1 MTLPTNLSHA
11 DVLALKQKVYSESL
25 LEFVKAYWPFHHPN
39 SPLKMNWHI
48 EAICDHLEAQS
59 RGQIQRLIINVPP
72 GAGKSLL
79 TGVYWPCWEWTHSPH
94 VQILATAASEDL
106 ILRDN
111 QRARWLLES
120 PDYQDLF
127 PLELKQD
134 SNSNA
139 KFTNESFGYRSAVPF
154 TSMTGHRGDRVII
167 DDAISASNAT
177 SDTLREKVNQTYFG
191 SITTRLNQPKS
202 STVTII
208 QQRLHEQDLVGAILE
223 KDSRFETLILPME
236 YVPRFY
242 TSSIGFTDP
251 RKKEGELLFPEHW
264 GKEEIS
270 AYRDEGEY
278 KYAAQFQQNPVPS
291 KGGFFERS
299 WFNRY
304 AKHELPKNLHHYMTS
319 DHSTGMS
326 KKNDYQ
332 VIRVWGV
339 DSFKNLWLVDSFR
352 DVVPIADA
360 LGIQAS
366 PSGQLGASG
375 KGALAFIER
384 YKPLCWFAEAD
395 NTFKGIYGTLRDTML
410 ATQRHCRIEMIST
423 KSGSKHEKAAAYQ
436 AMASMGKVYLPQGV
450 VGDVALDEYQRFGV
464 SGKDDQVDAD
474 SILPRMIHSAH
485 AGYIEPPAPKKRPD
499 DYWTEDE
506 GQGGKPENYHFF

>member
-1 MTLPTNLSHA
+1 MTLTSNLSQG
-11 DVLALKQKVYSESL
+11 DVHNLKKKVYRESL
-25 LEFVKAYWPFHHPN
+25 LEFVKAYWEFHHPGT
-39 SPLKMNWHI
+39 PLKMNWHI
-48 EAICDHLEAQS
+48 EAICEHLQAQS
-59 RGQIQRLIINVPP
+59 EGKLQRLIINVPP

-106 ILRDN
+106 ALRDN

-120 PDYQDLF
+120 PGYQALF

-139 KFTNESFGYRSAVPF
+139 KFTNDQFGFRSAVPI
-154 TSMTGHRGDRVII
+154 TSITGHRGDRVII

-191 SITTRLNQPKS
+191 SVTTRINDPRR
-202 STVTII
+202 STITVI

-236 YVPRFY
+236 YVPTTRV
-242 TSSIGFTDP
+242 TGIGFKDP
-251 RKKEGELLFPEHW
+251 RKKQGELLFPDHW
-264 GKEEIS
+264 GKEEIQ
-270 AYRDEGEY
+270 AFREEGDY
-278 KYAAQFQQNPVPS
+278 KYAAQFQQNPVPD
-291 KGGFFERS
+291 KGGFFERH

-304 AKHELPKNLHHYMTS
+304 HRNELPKALHHYITS
-319 DHSTGMS
+319 DHSTGFN

-339 DSFKNLWLVDSFR
+339 DSNKNLYLVDSFR
-352 DVVPIADA
+352 EVCQINKA
-360 LGIQAS
+360 LGIETDAQ
-366 PSGQLGASG
+366 GKLGVATG
-375 KGALAFIER
+375 GALAFVQR

-395 NTFKGIYGTLRDTML
+395 NTFKGIYGTLKDTMR
-410 ATQRHCRIEMIST
+410 ANNVHCRIEMLST

-436 AMASMGKVYLPQGV
+436 GFASMGKIYLP
-450 VGDVALDEYQRFGV
+450 VGMIGDTALDEYQGFGV

-474 SILPRMIHSAH
+474 SILPRMISQTHPAF
-485 AGYIEPPAPKKRPD
+485 IPAPEPKRHLD
-499 DYWTEDE
+499 DYLGIEQQN
-506 GQGGKPENYHFF
+506 GQADNHHTFF